1 MGMSLRR
8 FIIVW
13 TTLAFVV
20 WLVAVSAFESDEDCS
35 APTAG
40 YVCIETHTA
49 LLAGSLYVGG
59 APWALG
65 LFVAWVVAV
74 SDRRRRKE
82 EAAG

>member
-1 MGMSLRR
+1 MDMSLRR
-8 FIIVW
+8 FIIAW

-20 WLVAVSAFESDEDCS
+20 WLVAVSALESDEDCS

-49 LLAGSLYVGG
+49 LLAGSLSVGT
-59 APWALG
+59 PWAIG